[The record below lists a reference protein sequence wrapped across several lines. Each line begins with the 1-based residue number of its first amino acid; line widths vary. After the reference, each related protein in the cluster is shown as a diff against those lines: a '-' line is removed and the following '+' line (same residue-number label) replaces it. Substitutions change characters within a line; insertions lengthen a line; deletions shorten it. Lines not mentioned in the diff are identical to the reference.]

1 VGLPAKVVLTIA
13 AGQSRE
19 AGEVS
24 QHQYLHCR
32 KIDADGQQNEQ
43 TGAKGKKD
51 TYIFLVS

>member
-1 VGLPAKVVLTIA
+1 MGLPAKVVLTIA

>member
-1 VGLPAKVVLTIA
+1 MGLPVEVVLTIA

-32 KIDADGQQNEQ
+32 KN
-43 TGAKGKKD
+43 
-51 TYIFLVS
+51 